1 MSRKS
6 PDFCTLKGSTK
17 DSACRIYLHDM
28 GWKVGV
34 VDGWGRLLSRFAF
47 VSHICTLPVNCELLD
62 LDLDQELD
70 IDDVNTVPVV

>member
-17 DSACRIYLHDM
+17 DSACRIM

-34 VDGWGRLLSRFAF
+34 VVGWGRLLSRLAF
-47 VSHICTLPVNCELLD
+47 VSQICTLPVNCELLD